1 MQKYLEVRYGAK
13 GKSRR
18 TNGRDASGGDEM
30 THHDDLFILSEKAVT
45 VVDAPDALI
54 SAGGRK
60 RKRPLQL
67 IIHALTR
74 HG

>member
-30 THHDDLFILSEKAVT
+30 THHDDLFILSEKLSLWSMLLMLSFL
-45 VVDAPDALI
+45 PE
-54 SAGGRK
+54 AGSESGRFN
-60 RKRPLQL
+60 
-67 IIHALTR
+67 
-74 HG
+74 